1 MFRGLPYFNSK
12 NGLQYRPV
20 MIGCIRDKEGR
31 VLHVG
36 TSQNYPRVNINE
48 HAFIKANRVRRRK
61 FVGDVLWTYD
71 AAIQDEIINDNPD
84 PIANLSPQHIATRQ
98 ILKDHEWVVFRGQI
112 YWQNRY
118 PNHYE
123 PRCFAYIS
131 PLISSHF

>member
-1 MFRGLPYFNSK
+1 
-12 NGLQYRPV
+12 

-36 TSQNYPRVNINE
+36 TSQNYPRVNVNKQ
-48 HAFIKANRVRRRK
+48 AFVEANRVRRRK
-61 FVGDVLWTYD
+61 FVRDVLWTYD
-71 AAIQDEIINDNPD
+71 AAIQDEIINDNPE

-98 ILKDHEWVVFRGQI
+98 ILKGHEWMVFRGHI
-112 YWQNRY
+112 YWQNHY

-131 PLISSHF
+131 PLLSSHF